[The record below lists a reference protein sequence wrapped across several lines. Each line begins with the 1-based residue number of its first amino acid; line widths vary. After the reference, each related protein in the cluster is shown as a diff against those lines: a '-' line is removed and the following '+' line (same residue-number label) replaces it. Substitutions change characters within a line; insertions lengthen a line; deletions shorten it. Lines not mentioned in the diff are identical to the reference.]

1 MTALRTSRTAV
12 PVGLV
17 VGLLLAACSSGTSA
31 VRTSATDT
39 ASAGVTASATD
50 TAGPVDIGGREIYL
64 DCRGAAVPGRPTV
77 ILVSGYHDSSDV
89 WNQSDV
95 LSPVGSAVAASV
107 LETLAASGRVCS
119 YDRPGTVRYIEGAPL
134 TDRSTPV
141 TQPRTAADIVAEL
154 DQALTAAMVPK
165 PYVLV
170 GHSLG
175 GLLVQLYAQTYPD
188 QIAGVVFVDAL
199 SPTIP
204 AAFGDRWAIYRDQL
218 LNVPIDQMPMASM
231 RTPESERVDLDAS
244 AAQTLAPPAFP
255 QVPVVVLTKTEP
267 FGGLT
272 SAPGLPAEDLNAV
285 YEQAQDSLV
294 ALVPGTPHILA
305 TGSDHYIQLSQPDLV
320 VAATDLVLGRSQG
333 NEGPGK

>member
-1 MTALRTSRTAV
+1 MTAARTSTIV
-12 PVGLV
+12 IPVGLA
-17 VGLLLAACSSGTSA
+17 VGLLLGACSPGTSA
-31 VRTSATDT
+31 VGTSATTTASATDT
-39 ASAGVTASATD
+39 ASAAD

-64 DCRGAAVPGRPTV
+64 DCRGAAVPGTPTV

-89 WNQSDV
+89 WNQADV
-95 LSPVGSAVAASV
+95 LSPIGSAVAAPV
-107 LETLAASGRVCS
+107 QETLAESGRVCS

-154 DQALTAAMVPK
+154 DQVLTAASVPK

-175 GLLVQLYAQTYPD
+175 GQLAQLYAQTNPD
-188 QIAGVVFVDAL
+188 QVAGVVFVDAL
-199 SPTIP
+199 SPTVP

-218 LNVPIDQMPMASM
+218 LNVPMDQMPMASM

-267 FGGLT
+267 FGGMT
-272 SAPGLPAEDLNAV
+272 SVPGLTAEDTNAV
-285 YEQAQDSLV
+285 FEQAQDSLV